1 VRPAEHLKTTEERLA
16 RLSVLQ
22 ELTVTALDLFD
33 PDSRADPFLERVA
46 ERLGCLAAAWL
57 AIEPDRRVSLGGAA
71 GISEASR
78 ALPIPLPPEA
88 ASSGPTKL
96 TPPYPELARG
106 DLVRWS
112 FDLQDVGASNEHG
125 RHALLLWFAPERT
138 PPAEYLPAVE
148 RLVGVLVTV
157 LMHRRL
163 AQDLRKRNEELAR
176 TQLALVERER
186 LAAIGELAATVAHEV
201 RNPVAVIFNCI
212 GTLQKSHGAAGDA
225 RALLDILS
233 EEANRLNQIVS
244 ELLDYARPG
253 ELLLLDESLEEI
265 VSAAIAAVTGAHG
278 TPVEIDLDVPRPLRR
293 QVLDARLVRR
303 AVINLV
309 TNAVQAVPNGG
320 RVVVRVLDDAAAS
333 GSSAAAVRIEVTD
346 NGPGIPEAILA
357 RIFEPFFTTKASG
370 TGLGLA
376 IVKHVA
382 EAHHGDLTV
391 RTAHGGGTTF
401 VMTLP
406 SAPTPR

>member
-1 VRPAEHLKTTEERLA
+1 VRSAEYLKTTEERLA

-22 ELTVTALDLFD
+22 ELTVAALDLFD

-46 ERLGCLAAAWL
+46 ERLGCLAAAWV
-57 AIEPDRRVSLGGAA
+57 AIEADRRVTLVGAA

-78 ALPIPLPPEA
+78 ALPIALPLDA
-88 ASSGPTKL
+88 ASCGPTSL
-96 TPPYPELARG
+96 APPYPELARS

-112 FDLQDVGASNEHG
+112 FDLQEAGASRERG
-125 RHALLLWFAPERT
+125 RHALLLWFAPERK
-138 PPAEYLPAVE
+138 PPAVYLPAVE

-163 AQDLRKRNEELAR
+163 AQDLRKSYEELAR

-201 RNPVAVIFNCI
+201 RNPLAVIFNCL
-212 GTLQKSHGAAGDA
+212 GSLQKTYAAAGDA
-225 RALLDILS
+225 RALLDILA
-233 EEANRLNQIVS
+233 EEAGRLNQIVS

-265 VSAAIAAVTGAHG
+265 VSAAIVAVTGAHAS
-278 TPVEIDLDVPRPLRR
+278 PVEIELDVPRPLRR

-309 TNAVQAVPNGG
+309 TNAVQAVPHGG
-320 RVVVRVLDDAAAS
+320 RVVVRVLDETVPD
-333 GSSAAAVRIEVTD
+333 GSAVRIEVTD
-346 NGPGIPEAILA
+346 NGPGIPDDILA

-376 IVKHVA
+376 VVKHVA

-391 RTAHGGGTTF
+391 STRTGGGTTF
-401 VMTLP
+401 VMRLP
-406 SAPTPR
+406 SASPLR